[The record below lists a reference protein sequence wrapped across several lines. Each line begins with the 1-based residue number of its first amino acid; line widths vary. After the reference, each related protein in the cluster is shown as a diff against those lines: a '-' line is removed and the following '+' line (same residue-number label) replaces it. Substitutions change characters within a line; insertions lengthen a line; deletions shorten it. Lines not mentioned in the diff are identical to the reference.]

1 MIIYLTQ
8 DCIHAMIPV
17 DEPQLS
23 LLLGLATSRRGLNGL
38 PDIRLIDATS
48 FLFGTS
54 FNTFFLPFSMRGV
67 SLL

>member
-23 LLLGLATSRRGLNGL
+23 LLFGLATSRRGLNGL
-38 PDIRLIDATS
+38 PDI
-48 FLFGTS
+48 
-54 FNTFFLPFSMRGV
+54 PFD
-67 SLL
+67 